1 MHKLLKK
8 LKIIML
14 ILVLLL
20 SCLFS
25 FTGCTSITNI
35 DDLGYV
41 VAIGLDPGSD
51 GNNIKLS
58 VQISIPTSSEQ
69 GSDSPTSA
77 INSIECSSIDSGIN
91 LINTFVSKKLNLSHC
106 KVVVISE
113 QLAYNGIDEYLYTL
127 INDIELRPDT
137 SIVISK
143 CTAEYYLDNSKPILE
158 KLPAR
163 YYEISLNSSEYTAYT
178 ENVTIREFFY
188 AITDTVS
195 NAYAILRR
203 GK

>member
-1 MHKLLKK
+1 MYKLLKK
-8 LKIIML
+8 IKV
-14 ILVLLL
+14 ILVLILLL

-25 FTGCTSITNI
+25 FTGCTSMTNI

-41 VAIGLDPGSD
+41 VALGIDPGSD
-51 GNNIKLS
+51 GNNLKLS

-69 GSDSPTSA
+69 SSDSATSA

-188 AITDTVS
+188 NITDTTS
-195 NAYAILRR
+195 NAYAILRWS
-203 GK
+203 K